1 MKRNITLRVL
11 AALSALLMTASF
23 AACAGGG
30 ESTETTAPGAET
42 TLPVETQP
50 AETQPAVD
58 ENGFLLDNLPADL
71 DFGGEKINVYYWDTE
86 FLRNELTADGS
97 TADIV
102 DVAVYQRNLSVE
114 ERLNIDMNYIAGDVA
129 AEYFMPAVRDIIMSG
144 STELDV
150 IVSPY

>member
-1 MKRNITLRVL
+1 MEKRTCFKILLSLTLCVL
-11 AALSALLMTASF
+11 MILCI
-23 AACAGGG
+23 AACG
-30 ESTETTAPGAET
+30 ESKTEKTK
-42 TLPVETQP
+42 VEG
-50 AETQPAVD
+50 
-58 ENGFLLDNLPADL
+58 NYLDNLPADL